1 MEISLKTEIATR
13 LVGNSLII
21 FPSGP
26 QFAIKYTDDGQI
38 TTVKIYEVDAPSVKS
53 LTQAN
58 RWLLVP
64 PRWRILVTIATR

>member
-38 TTVKIYEVDAPSVKS
+38 TTVKINEADASSVKS

-58 RWLLVP
+58 RWLLAP
-64 PRWRILVTIATR
+64 PRWRI